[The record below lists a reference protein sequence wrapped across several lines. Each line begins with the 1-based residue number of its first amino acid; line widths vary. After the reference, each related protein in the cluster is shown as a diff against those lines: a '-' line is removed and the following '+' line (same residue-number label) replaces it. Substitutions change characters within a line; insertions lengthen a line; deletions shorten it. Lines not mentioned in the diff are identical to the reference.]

1 MALSRGC
8 FRQLLTI
15 VLLAG
20 GGSAYGFSASTNVA
34 LVPDQNGYYGGAG
47 TLPISGPAFSGI
59 TFTDL
64 AVADVSAANLA
75 GMDTMVLNM
84 VCNPLSDF
92 TASQRTDIVN
102 FVNGGG
108 KLIIYD
114 SDACGSTPVDY
125 SWLPFPLTT
134 NSPGATGTPGGT
146 LTIVE
151 TDALASPNS
160 ADPSFID
167 TAKVTSDTDAVGDA
181 NVMVTK
187 DLHWCGEMTA
197 TNVNNVTGFSYA
209 YATYGS
215 GIFIYDGLDT
225 NDTGSTPGTSD
236 GESNLAK
243 IWLLQ
248 LQLANAS
255 TLRCS
260 APVAGSKTAAPA
272 LDKTGLAI
280 TFLLLLLGGQRLL
293 ARRRSWN

>member
-1 MALSRGC
+1 M
-8 FRQLLTI
+8 I

-20 GGSAYGFSASTNVA
+20 GGSAYAFSASTNVA
-34 LVPDQNGYYGGAG
+34 LVPDDHGASCCAGY
-47 TLPISGPAFSGI
+47 LPTSDPAFSGI
-59 TFTDL
+59 TFTNL
-64 AVADVSAANLA
+64 ALASVSAANLA
-75 GMDTMVLNM
+75 GYDTVVFNQ
-84 VCNPLSDF
+84 VCFPLSQF
-92 TASQRTDIVN
+92 TPSQRADVVN

-114 SDACGSTPVDY
+114 SDACGTTPVDY

-134 NSPGATGTPGGT
+134 NSPGQTGSGGGT

-151 TDALASPNS
+151 TNALASPNLTD
-160 ADPSFID
+160 ASFID

-187 DLHWCGEMTA
+187 DPHWCGEMSA

-225 NDTGSTPGTSD
+225 NYTYSYSAPGTGD
-236 GESNLAK
+236 GEANLAK

-248 LQLANAS
+248 LQLANTS

-260 APVAGSKTAAPA
+260 APVAGSKIGAPA
-272 LDKTGLAI
+272 LDKIGLAT